1 MKKIIIAK
9 QTSKNRWKA
18 YKKYA
23 FQKSEIA
30 EFIIVIFVV
39 GYVAIRT
46 LIG

>member
-1 MKKIIIAK
+1 MKKIIVAK
-9 QTSKNRWKA
+9 QTGKNSWKA

-30 EFIIVIFVV
+30 EFIIMILVV